1 MSLQSLLDEFKG
13 RSLLDTKIIS
23 LPSPI
28 MLELLEMKGKD
39 RNEEEERHYQT
50 LLKNCPRLKIKCYCA
65 DDMSSITADQI
76 NVLLDMNAFN
86 TQAPKDRYYVSKDY
100 KQKRTTPNL
109 DWESLR
115 EDLKKYAENRSFTAI
130 RTHMPTER
138 DMQVHSALNM
148 SSVTNGI
155 YPRINYPLF
164 KTTATAENEH
174 D

>member
-13 RSLLDTKIIS
+13 RSLLDTTVTS

-50 LLKNCPRLKIKCYCA
+50 LLKNCPRVKIKCYCA
-65 DDMSSITADQI
+65 DEMSSLTADQI
-76 NVLLDMNAFN
+76 NILLDMNAFN
-86 TQAPKDRYYVSKDY
+86 NKTPKDRYYVSKDY
-100 KQKRTTPNL
+100 KQKRTTPDI

-115 EDLKKYAENRSFTAI
+115 ENLKKYAENHSFTVMRAY
-130 RTHMPTER
+130 MPTER
-138 DMQVHSALNM
+138 DMQVHSALTT
-148 SSVTNGI
+148 SYVTDGI

>member
-13 RSLLDTKIIS
+13 RSLLDTKVIS

-50 LLKNCPRLKIKCYCA
+50 LLKNCPRVKIKCYCA
-65 DDMSSITADQI
+65 DEKSNLTDDQVKI
-76 NVLLDMNAFN
+76 LLDMNAFN
-86 TQAPKDRYYVSKDY
+86 NKTPKDRYYVSKDY
-100 KQKRTTPNL
+100 KQKRTTPDI

-115 EDLKKYAENRSFTAI
+115 EDLKKYAENRSFTVM
-130 RTHMPTER
+130 RSHMPTER

-155 YPRINYPLF
+155 YPWIDYPLF

>member
-13 RSLLDTKIIS
+13 RSLLDTKVIS

-50 LLKNCPRLKIKCYCA
+50 LLKNCPRLKINCS
-65 DDMSSITADQI
+65 DEMSSIIDAQI
-76 NVLLDMNAFN
+76 NVLLDMNAFQ
-86 TQAPKDRYYVSKDY
+86 TQSPKDRYYISKDY
-100 KQKRTTPNL
+100 KQKRTTPNI

-115 EDLKKYAENRSFTAI
+115 KDLKKYAENGSFTVI
-130 RTHMPTER
+130 RAYMPTER
-138 DMQVHSALNM
+138 DMQIHSALNT
-148 SSVTNGI
+148 SYVTDGI

>member
-13 RSLLDTKIIS
+13 SSLLDTTVIS

-50 LLKNCPRLKIKCYCA
+50 LLKNCPRPKIKCYCA
-65 DDMSSITADQI
+65 DEMSSITADQI
-76 NVLLDMNAFN
+76 NVLLDMNAFKN
-86 TQAPKDRYYVSKDY
+86 KAPKDRYYVSKDY
-100 KQKRTTPNL
+100 KQKRTTPNI

-115 EDLKKYAENRSFTAI
+115 EDLKKYAENRSFTVMRAY
-130 RTHMPTER
+130 MPTER
-138 DMQVHSALNM
+138 DMQLHSALNT

-155 YPRINYPLF
+155 YPRIGYPLF